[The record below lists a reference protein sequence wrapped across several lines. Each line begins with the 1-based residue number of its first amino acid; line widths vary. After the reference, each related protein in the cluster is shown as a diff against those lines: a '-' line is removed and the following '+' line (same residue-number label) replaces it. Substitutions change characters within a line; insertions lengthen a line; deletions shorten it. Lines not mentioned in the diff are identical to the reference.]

1 VTVHLKQTV
10 DGILLTVQDDGIG
23 FRPADSGRVGMGIGI
38 MRYRAK
44 VIGAILELKSE
55 PGQGTKMICKI
66 RPTLE

>member
-1 VTVHLKQTV
+1 
-10 DGILLTVQDDGIG
+10 
-23 FRPADSGRVGMGIGI
+23 MGIGI